1 MLGVAQ
7 LLLDLLHLGAIT
19 GVLAHIIAQLDRW
32 TAVGSGDFD
41 DDVEGLGLFAVGFV
55 PEVI

>member
-19 GVLAHIIAQLDRW
+19 GVLAHVVAQLDGW

-41 DDVEGLGLFAVGFV
+41 NDVEGFGFFAVGFV
-55 PEVI
+55 FEVI